1 MANDTQNI
9 GLMYGQSGNQKT
21 FTVRPGRVLVGSSDR
36 CDLVLDSSTV
46 SGIHAV
52 VEADLGG
59 LKLYDMNSVGGT
71 FVNGQ
76 KIVYA
81 TLRPG
86 DVIKMS
92 NIELKV
98 FKDVKILPHN
108 DTIDINELPILPVHT
123 EKYHNIVF
131 ETIHPLSTLKNA
143 EFSEYIFE
151 NETSIH
157 PIFNWLRDKE
167 SIEVLVIFR
176 NIILSADY
184 FPVRGKD
191 CVLIGNAKG
200 TSYIE
205 FPYLGKNEKHVLMTG
220 GQGNITIHPLQG
232 FKITKLSN
240 GQHQTMRP
248 GTTVNLASGDLVCLT
263 LNDIQIFLQV
273 GEHPP
278 RVRIAPVMRGD
289 KDLRKYFILMFC
301 IFLLLVGMCLVVDAP
316 VEENQLEKDP
326 ERIAT
331 ILYKRPAITKAVAK
345 TPTEEHNIVQRSVD
359 REHTVKEQTPEVSTV
374 AVPEV
379 TKTVESLKTGDPKKK
394 INKVV
399 KKAEPNKGPKDVIKD
414 VVTKSNEN
422 AVSKLESQAAKK
434 EAGPAKNTVGH
445 VDAYKFNELSSSLSG
460 MLAKSGNFEDVSTKS
475 NSTFSGEGSSLA
487 ASGAGATLK
496 TAKVEN
502 GTGNVS
508 GLTSGQL
515 DTTKGLEGIVSKKSY
530 FTAGLPYKTVVLGGM
545 DPDTIRRILL
555 EYLPQF
561 RYCYQKVLDRSQQ
574 GYSGIVKLNFIIGA
588 SGHVT
593 RADAGPLSGELPGEV
608 RGCVVNVLRGIV
620 FPEPLGGGTVEVDQP
635 MNFYPKVR

>member
-1 MANDTQNI
+1 
-9 GLMYGQSGNQKT
+9 QKS
-21 FTVRPGRVLVGSSDR
+21 FLVPNGRFLVGSSDR

-59 LKLYDMNSVGGT
+59 LKLYDMNSMSGT

-86 DVIKMS
+86 DTIMVS

-98 FKDVKILPHN
+98 SKDIKILHH
-108 DTIDINELPILPVHT
+108 DDKIDITELPILPVST
-123 EKYHNIVF
+123 EKYHKVMF
-131 ETIHPLSTLKNA
+131 ETVHPLATLKNA

-151 NETSIH
+151 NENSIH
-157 PIFNWLRDKE
+157 PIFNWIKEKE
-167 SIEVLVIFR
+167 SIEVLIIFR
-176 NIILSADY
+176 SIILSADY

-191 CVLIGNAKG
+191 CILIGNAKG
-200 TSYIE
+200 TSHIE
-205 FPYLGKNEKHVLMTG
+205 FPYLGKNEKHVLVTG
-220 GQGNITIHPLQG
+220 GPGNTTIHPLPG

-248 GTTVNLASGDLVCLT
+248 GTSVNLTSGDLVCLT
-263 LNDIQIFLQV
+263 MNDIQLFLQV

-278 RVRIAPVMRGD
+278 RVRIAPVMRQD
-289 KDLRKYFILMFC
+289 KDLKKFFILMFC
-301 IFLLLVGMCLVVDAP
+301 IFLLLVGKCLVVDVP
-316 VEENQLEKDP
+316 DEENQLEKDP

-331 ILYKRPAITKAVAK
+331 ILYKRPLVTKAVAK
-345 TPTEEHNIVQRSVD
+345 APTEEQNVVQRTID
-359 REHTVKEQTPEVSTV
+359 REHTAKEQTHETSTV
-374 AVPEV
+374 PVPEI
-379 TKTVESLKTGDPKKK
+379 KKPVESIKTGDPKKQVNK
-394 INKVV
+394 IV

-414 VVTKSNEN
+414 VVAKSNEDAAN
-422 AVSKLESQAAKK
+422 KLEARPAQK
-434 EAGPAKNTVGH
+434 EAGPAKNTQGH
-445 VDAYKFNELSSSLSG
+445 VDAYKFNELTSSLSG
-460 MLAKSGNFEDVSTKS
+460 MLAKSGNFQDVSTKT
-475 NSTFSGEGSSLA
+475 NSAFTGEGNSLT
-487 ASGAGATLK
+487 ASGGGATLK
-496 TAKVEN
+496 TAKVEH

-530 FTAGLPYKTVVLGGM
+530 FTAGMPYKTVVLGGM

-608 RGCVVNVLRGIV
+608 KGCVVNVLRGIV

-635 MNFYPKVR
+635 MNFYPKAR